1 MTQFPRGT
9 AKVAVGYRRR
19 AEVCVKVP
27 LDYEI
32 RVSGPVP
39 DSVLIETEGLKVVT
53 EPVQTVLRGPVPDQA
68 ALHGIINR
76 LQRLG
81 LELIEV
87 RRVGPHTPDADRD
100 ECPGNDRDANAPSDT
115 PDSDSA
121 P

>member
-1 MTQFPRGT
+1 M
-9 AKVAVGYRRR
+9 
-19 AEVCVKVP
+19 KVP

-39 DSVLIETEGLKVVT
+39 ESLLVETEGMKVVT

-81 LELIEV
+81 LELVEV
-87 RRVGPHTPDADRD
+87 RRVGPHTADADR
-100 ECPGNDRDANAPSDT
+100 ENCPNGQHEAHAPSDT
-115 PDSDSA
+115 HRSELA

>member
-1 MTQFPRGT
+1 M
-9 AKVAVGYRRR
+9 
-19 AEVCVKVP
+19 KVP

-39 DSVLIETEGLKVVT
+39 ESLLVETEGMKVVT
-53 EPVQTVLRGPVPDQA
+53 EPLQTVLRGPVPDQA

-81 LELIEV
+81 LELVEV
-87 RRVGPHTPDADRD
+87 RRVGSHNEGADHGNGLDARPVPH
-100 ECPGNDRDANAPSDT
+100 APSET
-115 PDSDSA
+115 HRYEPE